1 MKTSKILLNTI
12 LIFVVLTI
20 FSFTTNKSLKK
31 QHEVKITTD
40 YGDIIIKLYNE
51 TPKHRDNFLKLVKQN
66 FYDSTLFHRVIKDFM
81 IQGGDPES
89 KNAPAGK
96 LLGNGGPG
104 YTIPAEINPKLYHK
118 RGVIA
123 AAREGDNVNPERA
136 SSGSQFYIVWGKT
149 FTSQQLK
156 NFEKQIYYTNRQLFT
171 MNFMNN
177 PKNKNIRDKLDSLK
191 LSGNTKEFQNYAIK
205 IQEQINT
212 DFNKLPQFKFSA
224 EQIKTYE
231 TIGGTPHLDGS
242 YTVFGEVVKGLDVVK
257 KIINQPTD
265 KNNRPLKDIKMSMKI
280 IK

>member
-81 IQGGDPES
+81 IQGGDPDS